1 MQFVLCHR
9 HAEVPGRLDDAQYPM
24 LRLSDDVLQPVS
36 AAGTAGR
43 PLHAIGQGSGP
54 LPLLAYSDASGLGRI
69 MRARMRG
76 LHGDGGESA
85 VPGSVA
91 VVFTA
96 HHAVLLKT
104 MALEGRGVAW
114 LPRSLI
120 ADELRAGTLV
130 AAGESAWDVP
140 VEIRMCRQRAEMSPV
155 AESLW
160 SLAVGQHVKTTQ

>member
-1 MQFVLCHR
+1 
-9 HAEVPGRLDDAQYPM
+9 
-24 LRLSDDVLQPVS
+24 
-36 AAGTAGR
+36 
-43 PLHAIGQGSGP
+43 
-54 LPLLAYSDASGLGRI
+54 

-76 LHGDGGESA
+76 VYGDGAESA
-85 VPGSVA
+85 VPGGVA

-120 ADELRAGTLV
+120 ADELRAGTVV
-130 AAGESAWDVP
+130 AAGDEAWNVP
-140 VEIRMCRQRAEMSPV
+140 VEIRLYRQRAEMSPV

-160 SLAVGQHVKTTQ
+160 ALVMADAIPAR